1 MFYRILIIL
10 FFLFSC
16 SPNTLE
22 VNNINNKVHHIYS
35 NIGFALIYN
44 DDLKKQKIINKSMND
59 RSFLIFQ
66 KNLKKNKTVK
76 VTNLINNKSVIAI
89 VGSNSKYPSFYNSV
103 ITKRIAEEIKL
114 NTNEPYVKIQE
125 INNENTFI
133 AKKSKMFEE
142 EKKVANTA
150 PVTEIKIKSLRLS
163 QPSTKVEEINLPFNY
178 IIKLVDFYYKDSA
191 ESLINRL
198 KDEIFIKNVKIKK
211 ISDTKYRVYLGPY
224 ADIIA
229 LKKAFDDILKLD
241 FENIEVIK
249 L

>member
-1 MFYRILIIL
+1 
-10 FFLFSC
+10 
-16 SPNTLE
+16 
-22 VNNINNKVHHIYS
+22 
-35 NIGFALIYN
+35 
-44 DDLKKQKIINKSMND
+44 
-59 RSFLIFQ
+59 
-66 KNLKKNKTVK
+66 
-76 VTNLINNKSVIAI
+76 
-89 VGSNSKYPSFYNSV
+89 
-103 ITKRIAEEIKL
+103 
-114 NTNEPYVKIQE
+114 
-125 INNENTFI
+125 
-133 AKKSKMFEE
+133 MFEE

-224 ADIIA
+224 TDIIA

>member
-22 VNNINNKVHHIYS
+22 VNNNKVYHIYS
-35 NIGFALIYN
+35 NTGFTLIYN
-44 DDLKKQKIINKSMND
+44 DNLKKQKIISKSMND

-125 INNENTFI
+125 INDENTFI

-150 PVTEIKIKSLRLS
+150 PVTEIKIKSLGLS

-198 KDEIFIKNVKIKK
+198 KNEISIKNVKIKK

-224 ADIIA
+224 TDIIA

>member
-1 MFYRILIIL
+1 M

-44 DDLKKQKIINKSMND
+44 DDLKKQKIINKSMNN

-150 PVTEIKIKSLRLS
+150 PVTEIKIKSLGLS

-224 ADIIA
+224 TDIIA

>member
-150 PVTEIKIKSLRLS
+150 PVTEIKIKSLGLS

>member
-1 MFYRILIIL
+1 M
-10 FFLFSC
+10 FSC

-44 DDLKKQKIINKSMND
+44 DDLKKQKIINKSMNN

>member
-1 MFYRILIIL
+1 M